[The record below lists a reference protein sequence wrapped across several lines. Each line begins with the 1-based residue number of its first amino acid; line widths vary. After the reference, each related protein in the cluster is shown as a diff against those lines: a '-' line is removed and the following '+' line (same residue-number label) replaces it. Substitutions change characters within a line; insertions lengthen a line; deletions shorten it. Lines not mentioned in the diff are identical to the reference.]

1 MQTVTIRTPGELRTI
16 RSRLDDPR
24 PLLATIGLQLK
35 RTSDRA
41 FEEQRLGEIPWAA
54 RYPSQS
60 EPFVNFAAV
69 LERANR
75 GRPPLSR
82 DFERRPALRGTGDLQ
97 KSVRSRWE
105 VTAKGGTVE
114 ARSDMSYAPLHQHGG
129 TSSFEVSATARDVLR
144 TWAVENRKDAR
155 AKKIMLLS
163 YLHRWKQDVI
173 ARPFIGITDETSH
186 RITQITEFF
195 FATGAA

>member
-1 MQTVTIRTPGELRTI
+1 MQTVTIRTPGELREF
-16 RSRLDDPR
+16 RSRLNEPR

-35 RTSDRA
+35 RTSDQA
-41 FEEQRLGEIPWAA
+41 FDAQRLGEIPWAA

-105 VTAKGGTVE
+105 VTSGGGVVE
-114 ARSDMSYAPLHQHGG
+114 ARSDLSYAALHQAGG
-129 TSSFEVSATARDVLR
+129 QSSFEVSATARDVLW

-155 AKKIMLLS
+155 SKKIMLLS
-163 YLHRWKQDVI
+163 YLHRWRQDVI
-173 ARPFIGITDETSH
+173 ARPFIGITDETSD